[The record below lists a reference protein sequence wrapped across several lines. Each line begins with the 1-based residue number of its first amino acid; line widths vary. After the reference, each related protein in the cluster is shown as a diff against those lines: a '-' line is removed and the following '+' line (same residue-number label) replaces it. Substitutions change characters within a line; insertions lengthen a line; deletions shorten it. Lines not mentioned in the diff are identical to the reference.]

1 MGEWVKRWGYE
12 IAKSPTKTGAYRLKT
27 GGYLTRSRVLDPR
40 TGKRHQV
47 MMVHH
52 RASLRDALS
61 AHERAVQEVR
71 DMKASATPNR
81 MRFSD
86 YAVSLLESKVLRNE
100 IESKATRERWDN
112 TLRHYLIPAFGS
124 FWVSELRRQDVEEWK
139 DRVAR
144 WMKGGVIN
152 PKTKRKYYPK
162 ATTVN
167 GWLRILKT
175 ICEAAR
181 IKFDLHRSA
190 CDGIEFFP
198 EGRAYTAE
206 DPNSVAVGRLSEFM
220 RLARELAPDHYP
232 MILLGLCTGLRP
244 SSMRPLR
251 KSGPNADID
260 WSTGRLEVRRSHSR
274 TGEIMEKTKTKIDL
288 TFYLPPEL
296 VEILRAHANSP
307 HRLERESEYLFPNA
321 NGGLRS
327 RTVLQKPFAKI
338 KAAMGLARLT
348 PRSMRRTFQDA
359 ARTTGTS
366 DKVTR
371 SISGHATEGMQ
382 IHYSTIQQ
390 EEQKDAIS
398 RVLQLAGAQTE
409 GVKRGVTK

>member
-175 ICEAAR
+175 ICEAFCSLPAH
-181 IKFDLHRSA
+181 K
-190 CDGIEFFP
+190 
-198 EGRAYTAE
+198 
-206 DPNSVAVGRLSEFM
+206 
-220 RLARELAPDHYP
+220 
-232 MILLGLCTGLRP
+232 
-244 SSMRPLR
+244 
-251 KSGPNADID
+251 
-260 WSTGRLEVRRSHSR
+260 RR
-274 TGEIMEKTKTKIDL
+274 
-288 TFYLPPEL
+288 
-296 VEILRAHANSP
+296 V
-307 HRLERESEYLFPNA
+307 
-321 NGGLRS
+321 
-327 RTVLQKPFAKI
+327 
-338 KAAMGLARLT
+338 
-348 PRSMRRTFQDA
+348 
-359 ARTTGTS
+359 
-366 DKVTR
+366 
-371 SISGHATEGMQ
+371 
-382 IHYSTIQQ
+382 
-390 EEQKDAIS
+390 
-398 RVLQLAGAQTE
+398 
-409 GVKRGVTK
+409 